1 VKGLSEELE
10 NPMNVHRW
18 RKLQCIDSENY
29 ELITK
34 TQTLLKRLI
43 AKTEEVKQKET
54 ISEEK
59 DTSLNELR
67 IAMKRQPSLEEARMI
82 TTFKDSLMQKDK
94 QMVVMQQDL
103 SVYQDQVNEYKTE
116 IERMTSEL
124 TGIKKKYLKQKKRER
139 LRREQE
145 QGEVTDPTVSHPLD
159 QGTIIPDKC
168 ERQEI
173 YWWRI

>member
-1 VKGLSEELE
+1 MKGLSEELE

-67 IAMKRQPSLEEARMI
+67 ISMKRQPSLEEARMI
-82 TTFKDSLMQKDK
+82 TTFKDSLQQKDK

-145 QGEVTDPTVSHPLD
+145 QGEVSDSTVSQFLD